1 MNHYKIKLRDVSRQL
16 YIDHGWAMPRGLED
30 RFLRDPLGFAR
41 EECRAERCCNQA
53 RARATVSV
61 RSPLVPRRAGKKSC
75 SLCGSSATLRVMHF
89 FQYLGILASAAVISL
104 QSSTAYANP
113 KFLNACGNPD
123 QAFAVVVGQ
132 FGYSVP
138 ARFER
143 RFEHEDGTT
152 EQLRVFIAGE
162 GIGGGWALIRAEGP
176 LTADGGNTK
185 ICVRATGDRLALADF
200 NRHRK
205 LHKNFTT
212 ADFGDG
218 PIKVTDAMM
227 AIALQRTI
235 AETAD
240 ELTARG
246 KPPDPELLEHQVHD
260 FVFDYREEDVA
271 CKAAA
276 DRWNR
281 NVDSCATYVE
291 KLFELGSVGFYPLIH
306 GRGLSKDDDPDP
318 YLFTLLVSPE
328 RGGVRI
334 LHSNA
339 KGGTVIVG
347 SGVNFE
353 GSEWAAF
360 PE

>member
-1 MNHYKIKLRDVSRQL
+1 MDIAVSYHDTVTKLQ
-16 YIDHGWAMPRGLED
+16 GLDLPASSPFD
-30 RFLRDPLGFAR
+30 RLEWYALLEQSLFAL
-41 EECRAERCCNQA
+41 AERSDDRVVVPLQRHANGLSSLTNWFSFTWRPIGKSQELIRELACDL
-53 RARATVSV
+53 RSRTHRVTL
-61 RSPLVPRRAGKKSC
+61 SPL
-75 SLCGSSATLRVMHF
+75 
-89 FQYLGILASAAVISL
+89 
-104 QSSTAYANP
+104 
-113 KFLNACGNPD
+113 PD
-123 QAFAVVVGQ
+123 
-132 FGYSVP
+132 
-138 ARFER
+138 
-143 RFEHEDGTT
+143 EDGTT

-318 YLFTLLVSPE
+318 YRFTLLVSPE
-328 RGGVRI
+328 RGWVRI